1 MNRRARPQLTL
12 RLAHYSMLGNMP
24 LFLDSMWRAAVYCL
38 RPRVMLLSLLP
49 LGLIGFLS
57 LAWGYYFWDTSLERV
72 REALEGFALVRLVSD
87 WLQGMGWADLQS
99 VLAPMI
105 VIFVA
110 TPVIVIGSLLLVA
123 FLMTPG
129 LIQMV
134 ATARFARLERR
145 RGGSWWGSAWWSL
158 WSAAAALL
166 ALLVSMPLWLIPPLV
181 LVLPPLIWGWLTY
194 RVMAYDALS
203 EHASTQE
210 RRDLL
215 HRHRWALLGIGVACG
230 FVGATPSLIWVSGA
244 LLAAA
249 FVVLVPVAVWL
260 YTLVFAFSSLWF
272 AHYCL
277 SVLSDMRDQE
287 VDNAAAAAVAP
298 EALPAPAYLPIHKD
312 STE

>member
-1 MNRRARPQLTL
+1 
-12 RLAHYSMLGNMP
+12 MP
-24 LFLDSMWRAAVYCL
+24 LFFDSMWRAAAYCL
-38 RPRVMLLSLLP
+38 RPRVMFLSLLP

-57 LAWGYYFWDTSLERV
+57 LAWGYYFWDASLDWV
-72 REALEGFALVRLVSD
+72 REALDGFALVRLVSD
-87 WLQGMGWADLQS
+87 WLQGMGWSDLQS

-123 FLMTPG
+123 LFMTPG

-134 ATARFARLERR
+134 SAGRFSQLERR

-194 RVMAYDALS
+194 RVMAYDALA

-210 RRDLL
+210 RRELL
-215 HRHRWALLGIGVACG
+215 HRHRWALLGMGVACG
-230 FVGATPSLIWVSGA
+230 FLGATPSLIWVSGA

-249 FVVLVPVAVWL
+249 FVVLVPLAVWL

-277 SVLSDMRDQE
+277 GALRDMRARE
-287 VDNAAAAAVAP
+287 GDNSASP
-298 EALPAPAYLPIHKD
+298 QPDALIPTAQASLPLQKD
-312 STE
+312 SLT